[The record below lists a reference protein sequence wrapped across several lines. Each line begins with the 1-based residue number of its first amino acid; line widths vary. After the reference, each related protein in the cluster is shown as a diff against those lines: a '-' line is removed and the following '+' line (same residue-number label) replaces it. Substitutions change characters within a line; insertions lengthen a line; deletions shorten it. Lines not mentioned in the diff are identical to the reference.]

1 MDATTL
7 IHFRE
12 LGAAAVLGLSATGSG
27 LGAGVASLA
36 AIGAWKKAFAQ
47 NKATPFLLAAFVSAP
62 LTHTFYGMVVM
73 RTILAATQ
81 QSVYLWWLGIFSGLA
96 IGVSA
101 WMQGMASAAA
111 SDAYGETGKG
121 AAKYFIVIGIIESV
135 AIFVLAFSLMA
146 IGMIT
151 G

>member
-1 MDATTL
+1 MDTTTL

-12 LGAAAVLGLSATGSG
+12 LGAAAVLGLPAAGSA
-27 LGAGVASLA
+27 LGAGVASMA

-47 NKATPFLLAAFVSAP
+47 NKPTPFLLAAFVSAP
-62 LTHTFYGMVVM
+62 LTQTFYGMVVM
-73 RTILAATQ
+73 RTILEVAKQ
-81 QSVYLWWLGIFSGLA
+81 NVYLWWLGLFAGLA

-101 WMQGMASAAA
+101 WMQGTASAAA
-111 SDAYGETGKG
+111 CDAYGETGKG

-146 IGMIT
+146 VGMIT